1 MRRASLFRPAIR
13 PHLGFR
19 DDECLVHSR
28 DDVSGPAPA
37 PAPGCCGRLFLRC
50 GAAAGAVEEGDPVWF
65 KPGGGGNGRG
75 SRIHASTFW
84 QQGEVLENETL
95 TDQERATGSVGDKDS
110 VCSHPGDEGDV
121 APQGCCP
128 PAGSLRELDN
138 EKAQRLQLLEVR
150 NTGISEVHK
159 WISQNRDQ
167 FRGQVGA
174 AVPGRETS
182 TLPRASLPPP
192 LGMRTTF
199 ECLQRNLFLATIAAT
214 YAAI

>member
-1 MRRASLFRPAIR
+1 MGQWRERWDKEIQLGQSL
-13 PHLGFR
+13 
-19 DDECLVHSR
+19 
-28 DDVSGPAPA
+28 
-37 PAPGCCGRLFLRC
+37 
-50 GAAAGAVEEGDPVWF
+50 AAA
-65 KPGGGGNGRG
+65 GNGRG

-84 QQGEVLENETL
+84 QQGEVLESETL
-95 TDQERATGSVGDKDS
+95 TDQELAAGSVGDKVS

-174 AVPGRETS
+174 AILGGETS
-182 TLPRASLPPP
+182 ALPRASPPAR
-192 LGMRTTF
+192 LGMRIPS
-199 ECLQRNLFLATIAAT
+199 ECLQLRNFSRRKSPQRMRQCDWYVQLI
-214 YAAI
+214 